1 MTGSCGRETLV
12 IKPCWRPFRDGQVV
26 EGADQHGYLDHQAQG
41 RGRQR
46 QTVHVTEVEAKA
58 YHMLAARLNYMG
70 QDNIM
75 IQFPA
80 KEVCRSMSDPEVKDI
95 VKIKR
100 LARFLKGLGPA
111 LMKYK
116 MQSEGEA
123 KLVTVHVDSQALA
136 GAETNP

>member
-1 MTGSCGRETLV
+1 M
-12 IKPCWRPFRDGQVV
+12 
-26 EGADQHGYLDHQAQG
+26 
-41 RGRQR
+41 
-46 QTVHVTEVEAKA
+46 HVTEVEAKA

-123 KLVTVHVDSQALA
+123 KLVTLHVDSDWA
-136 GAETNP
+136 GCRKTRRSTTGWCIHR